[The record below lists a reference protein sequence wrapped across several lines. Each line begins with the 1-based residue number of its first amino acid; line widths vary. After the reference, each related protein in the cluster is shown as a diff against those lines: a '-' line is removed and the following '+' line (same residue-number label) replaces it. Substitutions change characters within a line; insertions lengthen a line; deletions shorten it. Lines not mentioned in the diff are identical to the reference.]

1 MNRRILTTAVLG
13 TAIFAGG
20 CSQDDSMARL
30 HAYVA
35 AGPKV
40 VAHIPPLPPVPT
52 YSPTAYINPADRDPF
67 TSFSEL
73 RLRMEAAASAG
84 PAPAR
89 QGHLQPLEKY
99 ALGSL
104 TLTGIVQAS
113 NGRYW
118 GVFLTPNGKIYRA
131 GVGDGIGTK
140 NGHIVGINAE
150 NRTVTVIQYLPNAF
164 GGFQK
169 STTTVRMQS
178 PA

>member
-1 MNRRILTTAVLG
+1 MNRQILTTVILGAVIL
-13 TAIFAGG
+13 TGG
-20 CSQDDSMARL
+20 CSRDDSMSSL

-35 AGPKV
+35 AGPKIA
-40 VAHIPPLPPVPT
+40 AHIPPLPPVPI
-52 YSPTAYINPADRDPF
+52 YSPTAYSNPASRDPF

-73 RLRMEAAASAG
+73 LLRREAAASAG
-84 PAPAR
+84 TAPVR
-89 QGHLQPLEKY
+89 KSPLQPLEKY

-118 GVFLTPNGKIYRA
+118 GVFLTPGGKIYRA
-131 GVGDGIGTK
+131 GEGDGIGNK
-140 NGHIVGINAE
+140 NGHIVDINAA
-150 NRTVTVIQYLPNAF
+150 NRTVTVLQYLPNAF

-178 PA
+178 PT